1 MPGANSS
8 QPKRRTNVYGS
19 LRDLSLSVIVPVF
32 NEASRIRTNLDLLI
46 SEVAP
51 YFSSFEILV
60 VSDGSTD
67 GTDNVL
73 KSYDHPRTKLI
84 CYSENHGKGYALRE
98 GFKAASGD
106 FVLFI
111 DGGMEL
117 HPREI
122 RIFIGLMEL
131 YDADVVVASKRHP
144 QSQIEYP
151 RTRRI
156 LSSIYQLL
164 VRLLFDMNVTDT
176 QVGLKLFKRE
186 VIESILPHLTID
198 RYGADLEILALARA
212 TGYKKFL
219 EAPVRLDYFGSNSRS
234 AIPEM
239 LHIAKVGW
247 SVLIDTLRLY
257 RRIRNI
263 QPMPVKDASENHL
276 AA

>member
-19 LRDLSLSVIVPVF
+19 LRELSLSVIVPVF
-32 NEASRIRTNLDLLI
+32 NEAERIQANLELLI

-67 GTDNVL
+67 GTESVL
-73 KSYDHPRTKLI
+73 KSYVHPRTKLI
-84 CYSENHGKGYALRE
+84 CYPENHGKGYALRE

-106 FVLFI
+106 FILFI

-144 QSQIEYP
+144 QSQIDYP

-156 LSSIYQLL
+156 LSSIYQILI
-164 VRLLFDMNVTDT
+164 RFLFNMNVTDT

-186 VIESILPHLTID
+186 VIESIMPHLTVD

-212 TGYKKFL
+212 TGYKRFL
-219 EAPVRLDYFGSNSRS
+219 EAPVRLDYFRTNSRS
-234 AIPEM
+234 FLPEM
-239 LHIAKVGW
+239 LHIARVGW
-247 SVLIDTLRLY
+247 SVLVDTLRLY
-257 RRIRNI
+257 RRIRKI

>member
-1 MPGANSS
+1 MPGASS
-8 QPKRRTNVYGS
+8 SRPQRRADVYGS

-32 NEASRIRTNLDLLI
+32 NEAARIRSNLDLLI

-67 GTDNVL
+67 GTDSIL
-73 KSYDHPRTKLI
+73 QSYENPRTKLI
-84 CYSENHGKGYALRE
+84 CYPENHGKGYALRE

-144 QSQIEYP
+144 QSQIDYP

-164 VRLLFDMNVTDT
+164 VRLLFNMNITDT

-186 VIESILPHLTID
+186 VIESILPHLTVD

-212 TGYKKFL
+212 TGYKRFL

-234 AIPEM
+234 LIPEM
-239 LHIAKVGW
+239 LHIARVGW
-247 SVLIDTLRLY
+247 SVLVDTMRLY
-257 RRIRNI
+257 RRIRKI
-263 QPMPVKDASENHL
+263 QPTPIKNTSENHL

>member
-19 LRDLSLSVIVPVF
+19 LRELSLSVIVPVF
-32 NEASRIRTNLDLLI
+32 NEAERIQANLELLI

-67 GTDNVL
+67 GTESVL
-73 KSYDHPRTKLI
+73 KSYVHPRTKLI
-84 CYSENHGKGYALRE
+84 CYPENHGKGYALRE

-106 FVLFI
+106 FILFI

-144 QSQIEYP
+144 QSQIDYP

-156 LSSIYQLL
+156 LSSIYQMLI
-164 VRLLFDMNVTDT
+164 RFLFNMNVTDT

-186 VIESILPHLTID
+186 VIESIMPHLTVD

-212 TGYKKFL
+212 TGYKRIL
-219 EAPVRLDYFGSNSRS
+219 EAPVRLDYFRTNSRS
-234 AIPEM
+234 FLPEM
-239 LHIAKVGW
+239 LHIARVGW
-247 SVLIDTLRLY
+247 SVLVDTLRLY
-257 RRIRNI
+257 RRIRKI

>member
-1 MPGANSS
+1 MPGASS
-8 QPKRRTNVYGS
+8 SPPKKRTNVYGS

-67 GTDNVL
+67 GTDSIL

-84 CYSENHGKGYALRE
+84 CYAQNHGKGYALRE
-98 GFKAASGD
+98 GFKAATGD
-106 FVLFI
+106 FILFI

-144 QSQIEYP
+144 QSQIDYP
-151 RTRRI
+151 KTRRV
-156 LSSIYQLL
+156 LSSIYQMLI
-164 VRLLFDMNVTDT
+164 RFLFKMNVTDT

-186 VIESILPHLTID
+186 VIESILPYLTVD
-198 RYGADLEILALARA
+198 RYGADLEILAFARA
-212 TGYKKFL
+212 KGYKRFL
-219 EAPVRLDYFGSNSRS
+219 EAPVRLDYFRSNSRS
-234 AIPEM
+234 LILEM
-239 LHIAKVGW
+239 LHISRVGW

-257 RRIRNI
+257 RRIRKV
-263 QPMPVKDASENHL
+263 QPMPTKDTGENHL